1 MLAIV
6 KAIDG
11 TIAITA
17 VGGSSNN
24 TVLSGSTTSDT
35 TLRFTVTPDPRAS
48 RGRDSD
54 ACLILQNGEYSD
66 WEKASSV
73 PGANNDALRVFT
85 FTPDDTGLCTIT
97 VTADCFSKT
106 DVVYSSASFR
116 WTFCNTNDCASDD
129 NSGINSGVIVGCVV
143 GGVLLLILIVWYC
156 TKITK
161 QSTSRLFEF
170 GNTFK
175 F

>member
-35 TLRFTVTPDPRAS
+35 TLRFTLTPDPVPS
-48 RGRDSD
+48 GGQSSD
-54 ACLILQNGEYSD
+54 TCLILQNGEYSD
-66 WEKASSV
+66 WEKTDREQV
-73 PGANNDALRVFT
+73 NDDALRVFT

-97 VTADCFSKT
+97 VTADCFSRT
-106 DVVYSSASFR
+106 GVVYSSASFQ
-116 WTFCNTNDCASDD
+116 WTFCTDCASDD
-129 NSGINSGVIVGCVV
+129 NSGVIVGCVV
-143 GGVLLLILIVWYC
+143 GGVVLLVLIAGAVYF
-156 TKITK
+156 TKIRK
-161 QSTSRLFEF
+161 H
-170 GNTFK
+170 
-175 F
+175 